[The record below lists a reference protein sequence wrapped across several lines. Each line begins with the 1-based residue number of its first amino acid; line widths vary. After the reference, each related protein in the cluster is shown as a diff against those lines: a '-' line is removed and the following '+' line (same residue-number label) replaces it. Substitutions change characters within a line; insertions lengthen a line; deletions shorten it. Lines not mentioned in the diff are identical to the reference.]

1 MKDKKAVTL
10 YILLTFVIWQLGV
23 SLSKILGSS
32 FHFGDLISIVPVINN
47 GAAFGLFD
55 NNSYV
60 LGALGVFVILALFL
74 YVYKKLTRYHKAKIL
89 LFSILTAGILGNTVE
104 RFLNGYV
111 NDFIK
116 INLFNFPV
124 FNIFDIL
131 ITGSVFLYIIYCVKK
146 ELLKRVKH

>member
-1 MKDKKAVTL
+1 MKDKKAVIL
-10 YILLTFVIWQLGV
+10 YILLTLIIWQLGV
-23 SLSKILGSS
+23 SISKILGNS

-47 GAAFGLFD
+47 GAAFGLFY

-74 YVYKKLTRYHKAKIL
+74 YVYKKLTRYHKTKIL
-89 LFSILTAGILGNTVE
+89 LSSILTAGILGNTVE
-104 RFLNGYV
+104 RFMNGYV